1 MREDTK
7 EVGVVAEEEVREEG
21 GGRARPMRDRHRK
34 EVEERGQ
41 RQNSVAL
48 PYADL
53 TEGGTEEVG
62 VAAEEEEVR
71 EEGEGHARRRMGQ
84 SQRCHRSEVRRR
96 SMFVIFAPMD
106 GQRGGEGRWGW

>member
-21 GGRARPMRDRHRK
+21 GGRARPMRDRHWK

-41 RQNSVAL
+41 SRNSAAP

-71 EEGEGHARRRMGQ
+71 EEGEGHARRMRCQ
-84 SQRCHRSEVRRR
+84 SQRCHWSKVRRR
-96 SMFVIFAPMD
+96 SIFVIFAPPD